1 MYCPSCGA
9 QIEKQNQRY
18 CQQCGATLPIVNTPD
33 APLVRRAATN
43 DLPFATGGPD
53 RQTGSLM
60 GIVPDTLKNRLL
72 IGAGAGVVGLVVV
85 YVVVS
90 AIVHALV
97 SIVTFL
103 LPFIIVVAAIYAG
116 YRYLRSRV

>member
-9 QIEKQNQRY
+9 QLEKQNQRY

-33 APLVRRAATN
+33 APLVRRVSTS
-43 DLPFATGGPD
+43 DLPVATGGLD

-60 GIVPDTLKNRLL
+60 GMVPDTFKNRLL

-85 YVVVS
+85 YWVVTS
-90 AIVHALV
+90 IVHVLI
-97 SIVTFL
+97 SL

-116 YRYLRSRV
+116 YRYWRSRL

>member
-1 MYCPSCGA
+1 MFCPSCGA
-9 QIEKQNQRY
+9 KIEKQNQRY
-18 CQQCGATLPIVNTPD
+18 CQQCGATLPIVTTSD
-33 APLVRRAATN
+33 AQLVRRVTTS
-43 DLPFATGGPD
+43 DLPLASGSPD

-60 GIVPDTLKNRLL
+60 GIMPDTLKNRLL

-90 AIVHALV
+90 AIVHAIV
-97 SIVTFL
+97 GIVTFL

-116 YRYLRSRV
+116 YRYLRSRA

>member
-9 QIEKQNQRY
+9 QLEKQSQRY

-33 APLVRRAATN
+33 AQLVRRMPAS
-43 DLPFATGGPD
+43 DLPVATGSPD

-60 GIVPDTLKNRLL
+60 GIVPDTFKNRLL

-85 YVVVS
+85 YWVVA

-116 YRYLRSRV
+116 YRYWRSRM